1 MDPLKNSDS
10 LSTVLSAWRM
20 PVRRQPAFRSA
31 VWARI
36 SAGPEVVPWGR
47 FVRRHAAAVGGAL
60 AVAILLGALSG
71 HGQAR
76 RRVAAESAR
85 LAAAYV
91 EGLDARMTPGR

>member
-1 MDPLKNSDS
+1 MDPLKTSDS
-10 LSTVLSAWRM
+10 LSTLLSAWRVQ
-20 PVRRQPAFRSA
+20 VRRQPDFRSA

-36 SAGPEVVPWGR
+36 AAGADAVPWGD
-47 FVRRHAAAVGGAL
+47 FVRRHAAVVGGAL
-60 AVAILLGALSG
+60 ALAIVVGAFSG

-76 RRVAAESAR
+76 RRVAAESAQ